1 VFSFARIAREFGWT
15 HMEILRLTT
24 RQFFLYL
31 RNIDKL
37 EAHKQLLAIEAISF
51 PQMKKSDREEL
62 KRHYIVI
69 TEGRKSTQ
77 KKRVDKSW
85 SVLRTRRKL
94 DARSRRSNSTS
105 KT

>member
-1 VFSFARIAREFGWT
+1 MFSFARIAKEFGWT
-15 HMEILRLTT
+15 HEEILRLTT

-37 EAHKQLLAIEAISF
+37 EAHRQLLTIEAASF
-51 PQMKKSDREEL
+51 PQMKKSDREEVR
-62 KRHYIVI
+62 RHYTVI
-69 TEGRKSTQ
+69 AEGKKSTQ

-94 DARSRRSNSTS
+94 DGRRRSNSTT
-105 KT
+105 KA

>member
-37 EAHKQLLAIEAISF
+37 EAHKQLLAIEAASF
-51 PQMKKSDREEL
+51 PQMKKTGQEEI

-77 KKRVDKSW
+77 KKRVDESW

-94 DARSRRSNSTS
+94 DGRRRSNSTS